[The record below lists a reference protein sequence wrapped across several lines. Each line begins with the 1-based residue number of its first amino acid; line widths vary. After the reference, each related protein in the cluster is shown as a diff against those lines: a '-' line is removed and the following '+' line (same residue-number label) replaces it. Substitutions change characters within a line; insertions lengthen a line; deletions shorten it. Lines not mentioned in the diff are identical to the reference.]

1 MFGYDK
7 PPSFPLRSRV
17 TRITAKRL
25 DTTNPKVGASA
36 KPVVGASSHA
46 LAGRQHPTSENPRLA
61 ALPWGAGR
69 GGIPSHSSG
78 LRDPHVGGLFTRT
91 HFLLEQW

>member
-25 DTTNPKVGASA
+25 DATNPKVGASA
-36 KPVVGASSHA
+36 RPVVGGSISRQGGEAAPKEGESE
-46 LAGRQHPTSENPRLA
+46 AGCP
-61 ALPWGAGR
+61 
-69 GGIPSHSSG
+69 
-78 LRDPHVGGLFTRT
+78 
-91 HFLLEQW
+91 

>member
-25 DTTNPKVGASA
+25 DATNPKVGASA

-61 ALPWGAGR
+61 PFPGA
-69 GGIPSHSSG
+69 PA
-78 LRDPHVGGLFTRT
+78 VGESPPTVLVSEAHT
-91 HFLLEQW
+91 